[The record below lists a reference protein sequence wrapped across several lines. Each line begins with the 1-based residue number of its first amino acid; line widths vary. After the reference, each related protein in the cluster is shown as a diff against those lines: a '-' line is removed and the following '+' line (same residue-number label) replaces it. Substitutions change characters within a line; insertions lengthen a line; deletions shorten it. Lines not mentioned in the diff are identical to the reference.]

1 MVAFFSVLGRNRAF
15 AHQLGALAAATALM
29 AAGFGWL
36 WGARAAWACLAAGG
50 VACVLFA
57 AFSVRRYGE
66 LQRLAAQV
74 DEVLERGRRLELGSY
89 REGDVAIL
97 GNEVAKVVAQLAR
110 ATHQLDR
117 EKRLMSDW
125 MADVSHQIRTP
136 LTAVSLTAAAIERA
150 EGDAERKAL
159 GRQLEAIVDRL
170 SWLVTALLRLAKLD
184 ADALPLEKEPV
195 PLDGLLDDALAPLA
209 VALDLHGIVLEV
221 QCEPGAAFVG
231 DRRWTAEALGNIVK
245 NCLEHT
251 PSGGTLRLEG
261 REDALACRI
270 TVTDSGP
277 GIAAEDLPHVFERF
291 YRGRGNATAAA
302 PGRLEASDMGD
313 AAELPAAY
321 AAEGPAGM
329 PADNGQAAPP
339 NAFNDGFGIGL
350 SLAQGLVSAQGGTLR
365 ASNDPA
371 GGARFD
377 ITFSKMVV

>member
-1 MVAFFSVLGRNRAF
+1 MAAFFSVLGRNRTF
-15 AHQLGALAAATALM
+15 ARQLGVLVAATALM
-29 AAGFGWL
+29 TAGFGWL
-36 WGARAAWACLAAGG
+36 WGVQAAWACLAAGA

-57 AFSVRRYGE
+57 AFSVQRYSE

-110 ATHQLDR
+110 TTQQLDR

-150 EGDAERKAL
+150 ESDAERKAL
-159 GRQLEAIVDRL
+159 GRQLEAMVDRL

-195 PLDGLLDDALAPLA
+195 PLDGLFSDALAPLA

-302 PGRLEASDMGD
+302 PGGPEASDAED
-313 AAELPAAY
+313 AAEGLAGMLASNGPAA
-321 AAEGPAGM
+321 
-329 PADNGQAAPP
+329 APL

-365 ASNDPA
+365 ASNDPV

>member
-1 MVAFFSVLGRNRAF
+1 MAAFLSVLGRNRAF
-15 AHQLGALAAATALM
+15 ARQLGALVVATALM

-36 WGARAAWACLAAGG
+36 WGACAAWACLAAGG

-110 ATHQLDR
+110 TTQQLDR

-150 EGDAERKAL
+150 ESDAERKAL
-159 GRQLEAIVDRL
+159 GRQLEAMVDRL

-184 ADALPLEKEPV
+184 ADALPLEKESV
-195 PLDGLLDDALAPLA
+195 PLDRLFSDALAPLA

-277 GIAAEDLPHVFERF
+277 GIAADDLSHVFERF
-291 YRGRGNATAAA
+291 YRGRGSTTAAA
-302 PGRLEASDMGD
+302 PGDREASDAQD
-313 AAELPAAY
+313 

-329 PADNGQAAPP
+329 LAGNGPAAAPP

>member
-36 WGARAAWACLAAGG
+36 WGGGAAWAGLAAGG
-50 VACVLFA
+50 GAGVRRA

-110 ATHQLDR
+110 TTQQLDR

-159 GRQLEAIVDRL
+159 GRQLEAMVDRL

-195 PLDGLLDDALAPLA
+195 PLDRLFDDALAPLA

-251 PSGGTLRLEG
+251 PAGGTLRLEG

-277 GIAAEDLPHVFERF
+277 GIAAED
-291 YRGRGNATAAA
+291 RGRGNATAAA